1 MAETTGKND
10 QENAPMS
17 QADIEALLEG
27 RGKSGGGAPKKA
39 AQPVASSKAPPEDG
53 SSILSP
59 DEIDAMFKSP
69 RKASGEVKAEAKGAV
84 EDGASILSP
93 DEIDQLFQPKK
104 KKAVQPVEPSQ
115 APPEDGSSILSPD
128 EIDQLFDPAQ
138 GKKGSVTGANQEKQ
152 VNVVS
157 AEDIDALFKA
167 APTDKIITPTL
178 GSRDTSLDDD
188 LVLVR
193 PDDIARLLNGQDDDL
208 GSDSGESIPALSDKQ
223 EVDDLL
229 NADDVD
235 HLFSASLEEPATL
248 PEPLDEEELVP
259 VSQEDIDQLLKN
271 ALGDTPDS
279 SMSAEGDM
287 AGHSGPGLISKDDI
301 DDLLSHTLDADEE
314 IGLVTQ
320 DDIDDLLQGAFD
332 KNPVPSEP
340 GKDRAPSFEKSDVE
354 IPKNGISASP
364 VMIEEKRDD
373 EEEEQPSL
381 FITQE
386 AIDGLLKEAKPP
398 KKQVDRS
405 LDRVSRDSTGPLV
418 KEGAGR
424 ETPEPEIETP
434 PDADFEGLVSQD
446 ELDSLLAGSADKG
459 ETRETPEEE
468 NSGLISQDDINEL
481 MSKSEKEPDAD
492 EEEPS
497 LISQDDIDQLLA
509 IEVSD
514 EKDPSEGVSEQGEE
528 TGEVSQDVI
537 DKLLEEETGTSE
549 DEAGLVTQDIIDQL
563 LNEEIEEEESVDKE
577 EKDQVILEEV
587 KEDDEGVVPEK
598 KSSWYRS
605 KILWS
610 VMVGIVTLGVSIF
623 SAVTMKPPIS
633 GHGDGPQILHFTIV
647 PEPAPKQEGAPVAAE
662 PEKNVMV
669 STDFNGFV
677 VMAPSGRKDI
687 VYVQADLTVDLSKES
702 ASQVKAFEPYYRN
715 IIYDV
720 LAQAMKHQEGLALK
734 KAELQDS
741 IKSALNDA
749 LTDKT
754 IERVTFTRFALI

>member
-39 AQPVASSKAPPEDG
+39 AQPVEASKAPPEDG

-69 RKASGEVKAEAKGAV
+69 RKTSGEVKAEEKGAV
-84 EDGASILSP
+84 EDG
-93 DEIDQLFQPKK
+93 
-104 KKAVQPVEPSQ
+104 V
-115 APPEDGSSILSPD
+115 SILSPD

-138 GKKGSVTGANQEKQ
+138 GKKGFVTGSNQEKQ
-152 VNVVS
+152 ANVVS
-157 AEDIDALFKA
+157 ADDIDALFKA

-188 LVLVR
+188 LVLVH

-208 GSDSGESIPALSDKQ
+208 GSDFGESIPALSDKQ

-279 SMSAEGDM
+279 FMSAEGDM
-287 AGHSGPGLISKDDI
+287 TGHSGPGLISKDDI

-332 KNPVPSEP
+332 KTPVPSEP

-354 IPKNGISASP
+354 IPENGISASP

-405 LDRVSRDSTGPLV
+405 LDRVSQDSTGPLV

-424 ETPEPEIETP
+424 ETPEPEIETL

-468 NSGLISQDDINEL
+468 SSGLISQDDINEL
-481 MSKSEKEPDAD
+481 LSKSEKEPDAD

-514 EKDPSEGVSEQGEE
+514 EKDPSEAASEKGEE

-610 VMVGIVTLGVSIF
+610 VMVGMVTLGVSIF
-623 SAVTMKPPIS
+623 SVVTMKPPIS

-647 PEPAPKQEGAPVAAE
+647 PEPAPKQEGAPVPAE

-734 KAELQDS
+734 KDELQDS

-754 IERVTFTRFALI
+754 IERVIFTRFALI